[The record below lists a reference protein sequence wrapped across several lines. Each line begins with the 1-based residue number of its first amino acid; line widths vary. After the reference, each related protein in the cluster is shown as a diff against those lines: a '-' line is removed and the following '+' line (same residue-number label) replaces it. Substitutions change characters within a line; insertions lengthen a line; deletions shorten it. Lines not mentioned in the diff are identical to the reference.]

1 MVVWQGR
8 RPVYGPKR
16 TIGDEADTVLA
27 AGAAE
32 HGDAVARR
40 RWRLRTQSFA
50 MLASLTTLSPPISLG
65 TPARSGWTSW
75 TIRTRS
81 KRPRDFEPMTKLVK
95 GCAAGG
101 SPCRFAA
108 RQGDGDLFAVGSHEV
123 EAARLA
129 GGEVVFHRFGVDA
142 SGLEIIRRCRT
153 SSATYCA
160 MDGPARVWVQPTGG
174 LVEVT
179 VDDDGPGIRSQ
190 PRPCLRPFI
199 APNRPAT
206 IQLAGQALGLPL
218 RSKRSRGSMIARS
231 RSPLRQ
237 VAAPD

>member
-1 MVVWQGR
+1 MVVSQGR

-16 TIGDEADTVLA
+16 TIGDEADTVPA

-81 KRPRDFEPMTKLVK
+81 KRPRDLEPMTKLVK

-101 SPCRFAA
+101 SPCQFAA

-142 SGLEIIRRCRT
+142 FGLEIVRRGRT

-160 MDGPARVWVQPTGG
+160 MDGPARVWVQRQA
-174 LVEVT
+174 VW
-179 VDDDGPGIRSQ
+179 
-190 PRPCLRPFI
+190 LR
-199 APNRPAT
+199 
-206 IQLAGQALGLPL
+206 
-218 RSKRSRGSMIARS
+218 
-231 RSPLRQ
+231 
-237 VAAPD
+237 

>member
-16 TIGDEADTVLA
+16 TIGDEADTVPA

-32 HGDAVARR
+32 HGNAVARR
-40 RWRLRTQSFA
+40 RWRL
-50 MLASLTTLSPPISLG
+50 LSPPISLG

-81 KRPRDFEPMTKLVK
+81 KRPRDLEPMTKLVK

-101 SPCRFAA
+101 SPCQFAA
-108 RQGDGDLFAVGSHEV
+108 RQRDGDLFAVGSHEV

-129 GGEVVFHRFGVDA
+129 GGRWCAIDSEWTLLVWRSFGAVEPHRRHIALWTGRRAFGCNGQAVWLRQRSMTTDRESA
-142 SGLEIIRRCRT
+142 RR
-153 SSATYCA
+153 
-160 MDGPARVWVQPTGG
+160 
-174 LVEVT
+174 
-179 VDDDGPGIRSQ
+179 

-218 RSKRSRGSMIARS
+218 RSKRSSGSMIARS
-231 RSPLRQ
+231 RAPLRQ
-237 VAAPD
+237 VAALD

>member
-16 TIGDEADTVLA
+16 TIGDEADTVPA

-32 HGDAVARR
+32 HGNAVARR
-40 RWRLRTQSFA
+40 RWRL
-50 MLASLTTLSPPISLG
+50 LSPPISLG

-75 TIRTRS
+75 TIQTRS
-81 KRPRDFEPMTKLVK
+81 KRPRDLEPMTKLVK

-101 SPCRFAA
+101 SPCQFAA
-108 RQGDGDLFAVGSHEV
+108 RQRDGDLFAVGSHEV

-142 SGLEIIRRCRT
+142 SGLEIVRRCRT

-160 MDGPARVWVQPTGG
+160 MDGPARVWVQRTGG
-174 LVEVT
+174 LVEAT
-179 VDDDGPGIRSQ
+179 VDDDGSGIRS
-190 PRPCLRPFI
+190 PTEAGIRSITPCIPTGLASRKQAPFS
-199 APNRPAT
+199 ADTSTTTR
-206 IQLAGQALGLPL
+206 
-218 RSKRSRGSMIARS
+218 
-231 RSPLRQ
+231 
-237 VAAPD
+237 